1 MAAPAWLVTTSG
13 KFVAAASVVLLV
25 ATAGVTID
33 TFNLL
38 GSNSNNASTNG
49 GGTITPDT
57 AKVQPS
63 PSATPCNNGNGN
75 GNANGN
81 CVQGSDNKTFTVTG
95 SITQLVPGAPRN
107 ISLSLTNNA
116 SQAIN
121 VRTITVQ
128 AADGRD
134 ALGVV
139 VCTATNLLLGTA
151 GTAGSGTISPTAL
164 QIAGGATTTGV
175 NFPVRLAPTA
185 GNGCKNVTWQLTYSG
200 TADQA

>member
-1 MAAPAWLVTTSG
+1 MTTSG
-13 KFVAAASVVLLV
+13 KLVAATSVGIMV
-25 ATAGVTID
+25 ATVGVTINTYD
-33 TFNLL
+33 LI
-38 GSNSNNASTNG
+38 GSSNNNNGATTNG
-49 GGTITPDT
+49 GGTITPGA

-63 PSATPCNNGNGN
+63 PTATPCNNGNGN
-75 GNANGN
+75 GNGN
-81 CVQGSDNKTFTVTG
+81 CDNSIKTFTVTG
-95 SITQLVPGAPRN
+95 SITELVPGGLRN

-139 VCTATNLLLGTA
+139 VCPASNLLLGTA
-151 GTAGSGTISPTAL
+151 GSAGSGTISPTAL
-164 QIAGGATTTGV
+164 QIAGRATTTGV